1 MQAKMNGAISSSF
14 AAAAVAV
21 AAATAVTP
29 GASSAAGAG
38 SSSYGD
44 RSSYPAAAAASAVT
58 RGASS
63 AAGAGSSSYG
73 DRSSDGCSVT
83 VSSAAVTR
91 GASSAAGAGSS
102 SYGDRSSYPAAA
114 AAASAVTR
122 GGSTTPLA
130 YSAFPHSGGR
140 GNSTLSTKRSMQTG
154 DEGIGGNLSK
164 RLRYND
170 EDESE
175 KEEVR
180 FVTFS
185 QSLLS
190 RKTMQPTDE
199 RLRKLD
205 EENRMLKR
213 QLAAFQSPTSGKSS
227 KTPSAQKYSG
237 SQSQTP
243 RKKIRAA
250 R

>member
-14 AAAAVAV
+14 AAAAAV

-44 RSSYPAAAAASAVT
+44 RSSYPAAAASASAVT

-102 SYGDRSSYPAAA
+102 SYGDRSSYPAA

-243 RKKIRAA
+243 REKIRAA